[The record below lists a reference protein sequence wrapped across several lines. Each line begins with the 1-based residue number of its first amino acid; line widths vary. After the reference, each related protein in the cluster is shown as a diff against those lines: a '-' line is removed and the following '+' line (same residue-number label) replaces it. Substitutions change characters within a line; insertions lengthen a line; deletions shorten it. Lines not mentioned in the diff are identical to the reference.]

1 MKAVSDTSPLS
12 YLVLIGR
19 TDLLPKLF
27 TAVSI
32 PEAVRAELASGRA
45 PSAIQKWISQPPPW
59 LVIDSTALPADAT
72 LDRLHAGERAAIL
85 LAELSAADLV
95 LLDERAARTVA
106 VGRGLRV
113 SGLLGTLREAADRGL
128 VDLPTAVQA
137 LLSAGFRAS
146 PALLKSL
153 LGGATEQS

>member
-1 MKAVSDTSPLS
+1 
-12 YLVLIGR
+12 
-19 TDLLPKLF
+19 
-27 TAVSI
+27 
-32 PEAVRAELASGRA
+32 
-45 PSAIQKWISQPPPW
+45 
-59 LVIDSTALPADAT
+59 LVIDSTALPADPV

-85 LAELSAADLV
+85 LAERMGADIV
-95 LLDERAARTVA
+95 LLDEKAARTVA

-113 SGLLGTLREAADRGL
+113 SGLLGVLREAASRGL

-153 LGGATEQS
+153 LDTH

>member
-1 MKAVSDTSPLS
+1 MRAVSDTSPLS
-12 YLVLIGR
+12 YLVLIGQ

-32 PEAVRAELASGRA
+32 PEEVLAELASSRA
-45 PSAIQKWISQPPPW
+45 PSAIQQWIGQPPPW
-59 LVIDSTALPADAT
+59 LVIDSTALPVDAT
-72 LDRLHAGERAAIL
+72 LDRLHAGERAGIL
-85 LAELSAADLV
+85 LAERMGADIV
-95 LLDERAARTVA
+95 LLDEKAARTVA

-113 SGLLGTLREAADRGL
+113 IGLLGVLREAANRRL

-137 LLSAGFRAS
+137 LLSVGFRAS

-153 LGGATEQS
+153 LGPPEHS

>member
-1 MKAVSDTSPLS
+1 VKAVSDTSPLG
-12 YLVLIGR
+12 YLVLIGQ
-19 TDLLPKLF
+19 TDLLPKVF

-32 PEAVRAELASGRA
+32 PDEVRAELASSRA
-45 PSAIQKWISQPPPW
+45 PSAIQEWIGQPPPW
-59 LVIDSTALPADAT
+59 LVIDSTALPADAV

-85 LAELSAADLV
+85 LAERLAADIV
-95 LLDERAARTVA
+95 LLDEKAARRVA

-113 SGLLGTLREAADRGL
+113 SGLLGVLREAANRGL

-153 LGGATEQS
+153 LGTR